1 MCRALHSNKAPFTNT
16 QHKWNLCSDC
26 QIPMRIPVGGSER
39 KDLICV
45 LINDKSEEETFYL
58 GCQAA
63 KASSLNTLVVTFITN
78 LHKTKNLFI
87 FFAGIIV
94 IFVKVHYVLSLAKHL
109 RIKLVWLLTCLKA
122 SICFIRWGAL
132 CNNWWRLNIKFSK
145 PIWSF

>member
-1 MCRALHSNKAPFTNT
+1 MCRAFCINKASFTNT
-16 QHKWNLCSDC
+16 QHKWNLCFNC
-26 QIPMRIPVGGSER
+26 QIPMRIPVRGSET

-45 LINDKSEEETFYL
+45 LINDKSEEDTFYL

-63 KASSLNTLVVTFITN
+63 KASDLNTLVVTFITN
-78 LHKTKNLFI
+78 LHKKKNMFV
-87 FFAGIIV
+87 FFAGLIV
-94 IFVKVHYVLSLAKHL
+94 NFIKVRYVLILAKCL

-132 CNNWWRLNIKFSK
+132 CNNWWRLSIKFSK